1 MLGAFFIYFLT
12 ARVTLAT
19 HWLVFQVPRASLVLS
34 PIRQP
39 CQCLGATLSHLAKK
53 PATSASRITTP
64 LGGRR
69 RRRRS
74 SNFCPTY
81 PAEVAKLRDVSKGGR
96 QSAPKVIFWGGEG
109 GVSRVS
115 RVRLFCRAQSMERRP
130 VASAPGSPQALQA
143 PIFGI
148 CILLRPPLVF
158 KGPCWAVRGGLGR
171 SSDGLGLLSS
181 PPAFSPPADYLDSQR
196 KTRAELSWAGCA
208 FGCEEGGPGRPS
220 ELSLRL

>member
-1 MLGAFFIYFLT
+1 MCILGAFFIFLT

-19 HWLVFQVPRASLVLS
+19 HWLVFQAPRAFLVLS

-39 CQCLGATLSHLAKK
+39 CQCLGTTLSHLAKK

-64 LGGRR
+64 LSS
-69 RRRRS
+69 RRRS

-81 PAEVAKLRDVSKGGR
+81 PAEVPKLRDVSKGGR
-96 QSAPKVIFWGGEG
+96 QSAPKVLFWGGEG

-143 PIFGI
+143 PFLGI

-171 SSDGLGLLSS
+171 SSEALGLLSS
-181 PPAFSPPADYLDSQR
+181 PPPPFPHLDSQR

-220 ELSLRL
+220 ELSLRV